1 MPQIIQPNR
10 GNYLL
15 SDPEPGNIS
24 SERDILD
31 VMGLFGE
38 VGASLLLLSDGALH
52 PDFLI

>member
-1 MPQIIQPNR
+1 MPQIIQPSR

-31 VMGLFGE
+31 VMGLLGKLELVCF
-38 VGASLLLLSDGALH
+38 
-52 PDFLI
+52 